1 MRGAWRAIGAGAFIV
16 VALGTAWALE
26 HQAGRRTQAGAT
38 DHVIAPATVT
48 PREDPGAGQATAPRW
63 QPQYD
68 RSDLQLIQG

>member
-1 MRGAWRAIGAGAFIV
+1 MRETRRAIGVGAFIV

-26 HQAGRRTQAGAT
+26 HQADRRTQAGAT
-38 DHVIAPATVT
+38 DHVIAPATAT
-48 PREDPGAGQATAPRW
+48 PREDPGAGRITAPEW